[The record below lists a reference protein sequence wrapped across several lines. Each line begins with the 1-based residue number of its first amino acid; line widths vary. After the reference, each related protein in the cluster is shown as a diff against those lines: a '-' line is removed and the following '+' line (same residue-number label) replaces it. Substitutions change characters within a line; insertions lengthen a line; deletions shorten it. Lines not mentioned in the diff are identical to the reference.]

1 LSRTVHA
8 TVPQNSNS
16 NQSPLVVLAPESPCP
31 NHQIHSPLHGSVP
44 QYHVDPSPSI
54 NHVFVEDCSNDED
67 FDHEEVDFDSS
78 EEDYVGGSK
87 FFTSP
92 MVAAPPV
99 PVVYPTGTQPALL
112 PPPHVLIML
121 WLLPQPCQLL
131 WMTMSLWLL
140 LQVTTQSLLLALG
153 IIFLRLIATLPS
165 ALNSFITL
173 LSLKLEAVIWLMMI

>member
-1 LSRTVHA
+1 
-8 TVPQNSNS
+8 
-16 NQSPLVVLAPESPCP
+16 
-31 NHQIHSPLHGSVP
+31 
-44 QYHVDPSPSI
+44 
-54 NHVFVEDCSNDED
+54 
-67 FDHEEVDFDSS
+67 
-78 EEDYVGGSK
+78 
-87 FFTSP
+87 

-173 LSLKLEAVIWLMMI
+173 LSLKLEAVIWLMMIQTLNVTIGRYVLLAILLIILLDLKPYRTLLLTHGTTRHP